1 MTHSA
6 ADVIALET
14 RRAAAIE
21 ASDLEA
27 LADTLADDYLHVL
40 APGKV
45 VTKAEYVEMI
55 RRSPRSPHR
64 GELTVRLHG
73 DAAILQGDLENH
85 IGAQGDVSRVIPAY
99 CTQVAVF
106 TGGKWRF
113 VSYILTQKRPLKT

>member
-1 MTHSA
+1 MTHA
-6 ADVIALET
+6 AEDIIALEQ

-21 ASDLEA
+21 GGDLAA

-45 VTKAEYVEMI
+45 VTKADYVEMI

-64 GELTVRLHG
+64 GELKVRLYG

-85 IGAQGDVSRVIPAY
+85 IGAPNEVSRVIPAY

-106 TGGKWRF
+106 AGGKWRF
-113 VSYILTQKRPLKT
+113 VSYILTQKRALRL